1 MKNFVAGMNKDV
13 DLPNQPQGSY
23 RDALNMNLK
32 YSSGSVVTEGGT
44 FVIPAMKDKQVIG
57 SVTLDNDNIVF
68 FTITTTID
76 DEFEIVTEVYEI
88 VLFKPNDNSVLNL
101 YQNNGLNFKATHPI
115 VATYRKNQAN
125 DVLIYFTD
133 GYINEVADPSTE
145 TGTYIEAHNP
155 PRTMNITQQE
165 ISRNAGLSSEILYS
179 NPLNS
184 VHKLQISPRIGKH
197 TTIDSAQ
204 IESGG
209 ALLTG
214 AYYLALAYAD
224 TDGLET
230 NYFVVSKGL
239 GVITVK

>member
-125 DVLIYFTD
+125 
-133 GYINEVADPSTE
+133 N
-145 TGTYIEAHNP
+145 
-155 PRTMNITQQE
+155 
-165 ISRNAGLSSEILYS
+165 
-179 NPLNS
+179 
-184 VHKLQISPRIGKH
+184 
-197 TTIDSAQ
+197 
-204 IESGG
+204 
-209 ALLTG
+209 
-214 AYYLALAYAD
+214 
-224 TDGLET
+224 
-230 NYFVVSKGL
+230 
-239 GVITVK
+239 